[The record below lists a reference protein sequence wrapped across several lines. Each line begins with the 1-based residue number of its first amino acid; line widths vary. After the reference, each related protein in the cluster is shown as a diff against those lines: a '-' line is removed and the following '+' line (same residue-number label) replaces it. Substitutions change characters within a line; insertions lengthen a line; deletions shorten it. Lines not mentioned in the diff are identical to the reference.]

1 MVRSSAGIQAIS
13 GARIFLNALALRRGG
28 GGVSTYCRELIH
40 ALDRVGE
47 ARLIARIQSDALDEV
62 PEGIEVDDRPVS
74 EGLRRLV
81 AGLRPAGEA
90 ELVHGLDID
99 LPFRPGC
106 PTVTTVHDLSVFDV
120 PWTFSRHRAAG
131 ERLAVRHAI
140 KAADAVIAVSKFTA
154 AAISERF
161 EREATITHLAPR
173 PGMAPPD
180 EGERERIERSYE
192 LPARFVL
199 HVGSA
204 EPRKH
209 LPELA
214 DACRQVGVPLLLAGI
229 SEADWVRSSG
239 ARALGYVPAG
249 DLAGLYGTADAV
261 AYASV
266 YEGFALP
273 PIEAAACGAP
283 VVATAV
289 GALPELFGRAMD
301 LAVPGDSRQLA
312 EMLKAAVFDEDHRT
326 SLRVEGRKAVAGL
339 SWDTTARATA
349 GVYRSL
355 GVEV

>member
-1 MVRSSAGIQAIS
+1 MIPSAAGIQAIS
-13 GARIFLNALALRRGG
+13 GARIFLNALALRRRG

-47 ARLIARIQSDALDEV
+47 ARLMVRIQSDAREEV
-62 PEGIEVDDRPVS
+62 PEGIEVDDRSTSKGLKRLLAGMRPVD
-74 EGLRRLV
+74 EV
-81 AGLRPAGEA
+81 

-99 LPFRPGC
+99 LPLRPGC
-106 PTVTTVHDLSVFDV
+106 PKVTTVHDLSVFDV
-120 PWTFSRHRAAG
+120 PWTFSRRRAAG

-140 KAADAVIAVSKFTA
+140 KAADALIAVSEFTA

-161 EREATITHLAPR
+161 GREATITHLAPR
-173 PGMAPPD
+173 PRMAPPD
-180 EGERERIERSYE
+180 EGERERVERSYE
-192 LPARFVL
+192 LPERFVL

-204 EPRKH
+204 EPRKQV
-209 LPELA
+209 PELA
-214 DACRQVGVPLLLAGI
+214 DACRQVGVPLLLVGI
-229 SEADWVRSSG
+229 SDADWVRSSG

-261 AYASV
+261 AHASV

-273 PIEAAACGAP
+273 PVEAAACGAP

-289 GALPELFGRAMD
+289 GALPELLGRFMD

-326 SLRVEGRKAVAGL
+326 SLSVEGLKAVAGL
-339 SWDTTARATA
+339 SWDATARTTV

-355 GVEV
+355 GVGA